1 MESRLSPQVF
11 STLHFNPFFSVGHV
25 CPHKKHEDDD
35 IVTNVV
41 SRPRK
46 SPYPMI
52 TVDEAQKIVIEHCK
66 TIGHQIETVSFKQAL
81 HRVLAVD
88 IKAKDPLP
96 PFPGKILDF
105 VLQGVLVLLNKVY
118 LDRSYFFKNTDS
130 KKYWESTSE
139 ILGL

>member
-1 MESRLSPQVF
+1 MIINWPIAWIWFLM
-11 STLHFNPFFSVGHV
+11 LFFSVGHV

-52 TVDEAQKIVIEHCK
+52 TVDEAQKIVLEHCK
-66 TIGHQIETVSFKQAL
+66 TIGHQTETVSFKQAL

-96 PFPGKILDF
+96 PFPGKNL
-105 VLQGVLVLLNKVY
+105 VLVLQN
-118 LDRSYFFKNTDS
+118 
-130 KKYWESTSE
+130 
-139 ILGL
+139 ILK

>member
-1 MESRLSPQVF
+1 MNNI
-11 STLHFNPFFSVGHV
+11 TPFFSVGHV

-52 TVDEAQKIVIEHCK
+52 TVDEAQKIVLEHCK

-96 PFPGKILDF
+96 PFPGKIL
-105 VLQGVLVLLNKVY
+105 VLVLQNILN
-118 LDRSYFFKNTDS
+118 
-130 KKYWESTSE
+130 
-139 ILGL
+139 

>member
-1 MESRLSPQVF
+1 MKVIRLNPVYLLKSF
-11 STLHFNPFFSVGHV
+11 LLYILTPFFSVGHV
-25 CPHKKHEDDD
+25 CPHKKHKDDD

-52 TVDEAQKIVIEHCK
+52 TVDEAQKIVLEHCK

-96 PFPGKILDF
+96 PFPGKI
-105 VLQGVLVLLNKVY
+105 Y
-118 LDRSYFFKNTDS
+118 HFFFQK
-130 KKYWESTSE
+130 
-139 ILGL
+139 IF

>member
-1 MESRLSPQVF
+1 MLIDDPQVTYYMNLIF
-11 STLHFNPFFSVGHV
+11 DVFFSVGHV

-52 TVDEAQKIVIEHCK
+52 TVDEAQKIVLEHCK

-105 VLQGVLVLLNKVY
+105 VLQSVLV
-118 LDRSYFFKNTDS
+118 
-130 KKYWESTSE
+130 
-139 ILGL
+139 